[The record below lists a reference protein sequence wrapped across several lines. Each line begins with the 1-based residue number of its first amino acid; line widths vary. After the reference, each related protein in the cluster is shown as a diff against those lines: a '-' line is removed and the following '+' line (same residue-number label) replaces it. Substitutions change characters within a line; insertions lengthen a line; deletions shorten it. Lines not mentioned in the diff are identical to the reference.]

1 MAKVASINLYNSLF
15 LQQNIVVKVA
25 MFDAKKTRKAM
36 KIAVGVSGVES
47 AALIGSNKDQIKV
60 TGEGIDSVELA
71 MLLRK
76 GVGCTELVSVGPV
89 EEKKPAAAPAT
100 PAASQPPA
108 TVVPLEVYPHH
119 HYSSYGGPYYHVYE
133 TPSNDDPSCTIM

>member
-1 MAKVASINLYNSLF
+1 MAK
-15 LQQNIVVKVA
+15 QNIIVKVA

-47 AALIGSNKDQIKV
+47 AALIGSNKNQIKV

-76 GVGCTELVSVGPV
+76 GVGCTELVSVVPWRRRNRLPPLLPPV
-89 EEKKPAAAPAT
+89 NRQLRWCRCKFILSIVIAAMEGRTTMSMKLPAT
-100 PAASQPPA
+100 KI
-108 TVVPLEVYPHH
+108 PLA
-119 HYSSYGGPYYHVYE
+119 
-133 TPSNDDPSCTIM
+133 PSCKFASSDESV